1 MLRSDLCVYSDAYN
15 VVKGNITVTDP
26 ENMRMI
32 KKLAFENNAPFTSCI
47 LIINNALID
56 NAKYL
61 DIVMLICNLIE
72 YKKNY

>member
-26 ENMRMI
+26 ENMRMR
-32 KKLAFENNAPFTSCI
+32 KKLAFEKNAPFTSYI

>member
-1 MLRSDLCVYSDAYN
+1 MLRSDICVYRDAYN
-15 VVKGNITVTDP
+15 VVKGNITVTEP
-26 ENMRMI
+26 ENMSMI

>member
-1 MLRSDLCVYSDAYN
+1 MLRSDICVYRDAYN
-15 VVKGNITVTDP
+15 VVRGNITVTDP

-61 DIVMLICNLIE
+61 DIVMLMCNLIE

>member
-32 KKLAFENNAPFTSCI
+32 KKLAFEKNAHFTSCI

>member
-32 KKLAFENNAPFTSCI
+32 KKLAFEKNAPFTSCI

-61 DIVMLICNLIE
+61 DIVMLMCNLIE

>member
-32 KKLAFENNAPFTSCI
+32 KKLAFEKNAPFTSCI